1 MDKELEQI
9 NTLDEISEFL
19 SDRQK
24 ELEKAIQVR
33 EFVENERYTLQ
44 KEILELQ
51 RQIQDRKIKKIEL
64 DKALN
69 KSKCNCMVLML
80 VIKRSTAKYW
90 GLKNV

>member
-9 NTLDEISEFL
+9 NTLDEVGEFISNK
-19 SDRQK
+19 QK
-24 ELEKAIQVR
+24 ELEKAIQIR
-33 EFVENERYTLQ
+33 EFVENERFTLQ

-51 RQIQDRKIKKIEL
+51 RSIQDKKIKKIEL

-69 KSKCNCMVLML
+69 KSKVNCMTLIL
-80 VIKRSTAKYW
+80 VIKRSTSKYW